1 MIRKREGDKK
11 YMGKKKIY
19 QKLLNIEQVTSI
31 LSKISIFGGLTK
43 KQLRIIFKLLQSVS
57 YKEGERIFEAGDDS
71 THIYIVRSG
80 EVKIV
85 IDIDIEPLEIF
96 SFTTGNCFGETAL
109 IGIQPH
115 SATAV
120 SVTDTELIVLSGEA
134 LLSISEHDKTLFG
147 LLMLNIAREA
157 CRRLHKSDEILLH
170 YVHRKT

>member
-1 MIRKREGDKK
+1 MR
-11 YMGKKKIY
+11 KKKIY
-19 QKLLNIEQVTSI
+19 QKLSDNEKVTSI

-43 KQLRIIFKLLQSVS
+43 KQLNFIFTLLQSVS
-57 YKEGERIFEAGDDS
+57 YKEGERIFEAGEEP
-71 THIYIVRSG
+71 THIYIIGSG

-85 IDIDIEPLEIF
+85 VDINTEPLEIF
-96 SFTTGNCFGETAL
+96 SFTIGNCFGETAL

-120 SVTDTELIVLSGEA
+120 AVVDTELIVLSGEA
-134 LLSISEHDKTLFG
+134 LLSIAEHDKTLFS

-157 CRRLHKSDEILLH
+157 CRRLHKTDEILLH